1 LPPEPIIVFRF
12 SGSSTGSF
20 SSRLKIRF
28 RISAAALRFCLWFFV
43 SRDYAFEAGEEHL
56 EVFLAQDHVVD
67 QPVAV
72 DGLVQLGDQSLED
85 ELDVRDGVL
94 VLAAVEQVVE
104 QLEDA
109 DPRGVELGVVVGLGL
124 LAGDLVHVVVLVVGV
139 DDEEVLERV
148 HERLGV
154 EVVQEVVGVVL
165 VAVEVRADLF
175 LVLLEERADH
185 LPEVA
190 GEHAVDL
197 VFFGEQAEEVVEVLF
212 VVGVLVDD
220 QQLRALRGGRERG
233 VAAVVLLGVV
243 RVCVRSLYLLSSWR
257 LSAWGRARGRSG
269 R

>member
-1 LPPEPIIVFRF
+1 M
-12 SGSSTGSF
+12 
-20 SSRLKIRF
+20 
-28 RISAAALRFCLWFFV
+28 RFCLWFFV

-67 QPVAV
+67 QPVAI

-94 VLAAVEQVVE
+94 VFAAVEKVVE

-243 RVCVRSLYLLSSWR
+243 RVCVRSLYLWSSWR

>member
-1 LPPEPIIVFRF
+1 M
-12 SGSSTGSF
+12 SG
-20 SSRLKIRF
+20 
-28 RISAAALRFCLWFFV
+28 
-43 SRDYAFEAGEEHL
+43 DYALEAGEEHF
-56 EVFLAQDHVVD
+56 EVFLAQDHIVD

-72 DGLVQLGDQSLED
+72 YGFVQLGDQGLED
-85 ELDVRDGVL
+85 ELHVGDGVL

-124 LAGDLVHVVVLVVGV
+124 LAGDLVHVVVLVFGV

-175 LVLLEERADH
+175 LVLLEERADD

-233 VAAVVLLGVV
+233 VAAVVLLCVV
-243 RVCVRSLYLLSSWR
+243 RVCVRELYLWSSWR
-257 LSAWGRARGRSG
+257 LCAWGRARGRSG

>member
-1 LPPEPIIVFRF
+1 M
-12 SGSSTGSF
+12 
-20 SSRLKIRF
+20 
-28 RISAAALRFCLWFFV
+28 RFCLWFFV

-94 VLAAVEQVVE
+94 VFAAVEKVVE

-243 RVCVRSLYLLSSWR
+243 RVCVRSLYLWSSWR